1 MIFAMSFLSML
12 IALGIIIY
20 RKKTGQ
26 PFSGKEIKVVMLI
39 ELMAMV
45 LCGKNMLDSEVN
57 FDGRIE
63 RPAYGQG
70 EEETELVAEGDKFK
84 ERMVLCLSERNP
96 SEEEIEEY
104 FRLAEAEI
112 DESLKGDNPD
122 LMHVSNDLKPQSS
135 YAGGMVDAEWYFE
148 DGSYVSSDGSICAG
162 PIQEE
167 ISIYAQAILHCH
179 KKQELYEVPITL
191 VPPNIATKRGWKQR
205 VEELLS
211 EGDDPDQAEYILP
224 TEVDGKELNWKKAVD
239 PSGFYLSLLGIA
251 AAIGLIFS
259 RKNDKRREREKY
271 QDALMK
277 EYPRILNMLCLYV
290 TAGVTVRKAMQR
302 MVMDYEREKEKEK
315 KAGMELFYKAVRE
328 LDSGVNE
335 MEVYR
340 RIGERSGNRQYRKLS
355 LLLMQDLK
363 KGTGNL
369 PLQLEQEA
377 EEAYEEEKMHLRAE
391 GEKLST
397 KLLLPMMGLLG
408 VVLILMIYPAMSGI
422 GL

>member
-96 SEEEIEEY
+96 GEEEIEEY

-135 YAGGMVDAEWYFE
+135 YVGGMVDAEWYFE

-167 ISIYAQAILHCH
+167 ISIYARLFFIAIRNRNYTRCRLH
-179 KKQELYEVPITL
+179 
-191 VPPNIATKRGWKQR
+191 
-205 VEELLS
+205 
-211 EGDDPDQAEYILP
+211 
-224 TEVDGKELNWKKAVD
+224 
-239 PSGFYLSLLGIA
+239 
-251 AAIGLIFS
+251 
-259 RKNDKRREREKY
+259 
-271 QDALMK
+271 
-277 EYPRILNMLCLYV
+277 
-290 TAGVTVRKAMQR
+290 
-302 MVMDYEREKEKEK
+302 
-315 KAGMELFYKAVRE
+315 LF
-328 LDSGVNE
+328 
-335 MEVYR
+335 R
-340 RIGERSGNRQYRKLS
+340 RI
-355 LLLMQDLK
+355 
-363 KGTGNL
+363 
-369 PLQLEQEA
+369 
-377 EEAYEEEKMHLRAE
+377 
-391 GEKLST
+391 
-397 KLLLPMMGLLG
+397 
-408 VVLILMIYPAMSGI
+408 
-422 GL
+422 